1 MRNQNKH
8 QNSLIPI
15 QPQTKSRNSISATF
29 ENKLGFTK
37 VMLLVLLAFG
47 LTLQSCSKDDDIAH
61 DPFQSAKY
69 KELNQG
75 MRKLW
80 SDHMHWTLT
89 TVDAFFNNPDA
100 LNANLTRLLQNQQD
114 IGAAIVPY
122 YGQAAGDQLAA
133 LLTEHIELAVP
144 VLTAAQN
151 NDQAALETAVANWNQ
166 NATDIANFLTAA
178 NPDNWPQSATEPAL
192 LHHIE
197 HTIDYSVKILQNDH
211 TGALVTFEH
220 ALEHMLQLAD
230 TLSDGIAKQFPDK
243 F

>member
-8 QNSLIPI
+8 QNGLTQI
-15 QPQTKSRNSISATF
+15 QPQTTSGSSVSATF
-29 ENKLGFTK
+29 KNKLGFTK
-37 VMLLVLLAFG
+37 VMLLALIAIG
-47 LTLQSCSKDDDIAH
+47 LTLQSCSKDDDIAP

-69 KELNQG
+69 KELNEG

-89 TVDAFFNNPDA
+89 TVDAFFHHPDA
-100 LNANLTRLLQNQQD
+100 LNDNLNRLLQNQQD

-151 NDQAALETAVANWNQ
+151 NDQAALDTAIANWNQ
-166 NATDIANFLTAA
+166 NAKDIANFLTAA

-197 HTIDYSVKILQNDH
+197 HTIDYSVKLLNNDH
-211 TGALVTFEH
+211 SGALTTFEH
-220 ALEHMLQLAD
+220 ALGHMLQLAD
-230 TLSDGIAKQFPDK
+230 TLSKGIAKQSPDK

>member
-1 MRNQNKH
+1 MRNLNKH
-8 QNSLIPI
+8 QNSLTQV
-15 QPQTKSRNSISATF
+15 QPQTTSGNVISA
-29 ENKLGFTK
+29 KIKGLTK
-37 VMLLVLLAFG
+37 VFMLAFLAFG
-47 LTLQSCSKDDDIAH
+47 LMLQSCSKDDDIAP

-69 KELNQG
+69 KELNEG

-89 TVDAFFNNPDA
+89 VVDDFFHHPDA
-100 LNANLTRLLQNQQD
+100 LDASLTRPLQNQQD

-211 TGALVTFEH
+211 TGALSTFEH

-230 TLSDGIAKQFPDK
+230 TLSEGIAKQFPDK

>member
-1 MRNQNKH
+1 MRTQNKH
-8 QNSLIPI
+8 QNGLTQI
-15 QPQTKSRNSISATF
+15 QPQTTSSNSIAASIK
-29 ENKLGFTK
+29 NKSGFTK
-37 VMLLVLLAFG
+37 VLLLALIALG
-47 LTLQSCSKDDDIAH
+47 LVLQSCSKNDDSAPDA
-61 DPFQSAKY
+61 FQSAKY
-69 KELNQG
+69 KELNEG

-89 TVDAFFNNPDA
+89 TVDAFFHHPDA
-100 LNANLTRLLQNQQD
+100 LNDNLTRLLQNQKD

-144 VLTAAQN
+144 VLTAAKN
-151 NDQAALETAVANWNQ
+151 NNQAALETAVANWNQ
-166 NATDIANFLTAA
+166 NAKDIANFLTGA
-178 NPDNWPQSATEPAL
+178 NPNNWPQSATEPAL

-197 HTIDYSVKILQNDH
+197 HTINYSVEILQNDH
-211 TGALVTFEH
+211 AGALETFEH

-230 TLSDGIAKQFPDK
+230 TLSQGIAKQYPNK

>member
-1 MRNQNKH
+1 MRTQNNH
-8 QNSLIPI
+8 QNGLTQN
-15 QPQTKSRNSISATF
+15 QPQATSGNSISATF
-29 ENKLGFTK
+29 KNKLGFTK

-47 LTLQSCSKDDDIAH
+47 LTLQGCSNDDDNAS

-69 KELNQG
+69 KELNEN

-89 TVDAFFNNPDA
+89 TVDAFYHHPDA
-100 LNANLTRLLQNQQD
+100 LNDNLTRLLQNQQD

-122 YGQAAGDQLAA
+122 YGQAAGNQLAA

-144 VLTAAQN
+144 VLTAAQS
-151 NDQAALETAVANWNQ
+151 NDQAALETAIANWNQ
-166 NATDIANFLTAA
+166 NAKDIANFLTTA
-178 NPDNWPQSATEPAL
+178 NPENWPQSATEPAL

-197 HTIDYSVKILQNDH
+197 HTINYSVKILQNDH
-211 TGALVTFEH
+211 AGALVTFEH

-230 TLSDGIAKQFPDK
+230 TLSQGIAKQFPDK